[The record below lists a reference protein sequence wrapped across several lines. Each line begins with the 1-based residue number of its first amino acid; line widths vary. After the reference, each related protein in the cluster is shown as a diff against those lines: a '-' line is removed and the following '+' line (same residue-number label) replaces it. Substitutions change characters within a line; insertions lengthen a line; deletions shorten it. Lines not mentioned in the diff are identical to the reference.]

1 MTSTALMSVWRIRAL
16 TKTLSLK
23 SSLVSFISLFY
34 FIFISIIFYF
44 YFLFAAL
51 QKKDLLFLA
60 SMIGDSEST
69 TFARESAKLFN
80 LFAFSNEVRFLLY
93 FILFLFYFIY
103 LYFILFYFYSVLRRL
118 RLPLWTRANRA
129 SMLPRRVSKASRG
142 TFPLS
147 WRLRQS
153 RRLWIGE

>member
-60 SMIGDSEST
+60 SIIGDSEST

-80 LFAFSNEVRFLLY
+80 LFAFSDEVRFLV
-93 FILFLFYFIY
+93 FIIITIIIIS
-103 LYFILFYFYSVLRRL
+103 YFILFYFDSVLRRL

>member
-80 LFAFSNEVRFLLY
+80 LFAFSDEVRFLV
-93 FILFLFYFIY
+93 FIIITIIIIS
-103 LYFILFYFYSVLRRL
+103 YFILFYFDSVLRRL